1 MSKLR
6 VESLAV
12 SIEGFGAGPNQ
23 NDENP
28 LGERGPELMGW
39 FFHIS
44 VESRARGAGGE
55 TGIYNDVA

>member
-1 MSKLR
+1 MDTIGACRKLR

-28 LGERGPELMGW
+28 LGERGPELMGGSS
-39 FFHIS
+39 I
-44 VESRARGAGGE
+44 
-55 TGIYNDVA
+55 